1 MRIARNC
8 RIFLWGALFAA
19 ALASGAGFTAAQE
32 EADTPLYNTQGEG
45 AGATPAPIF
54 LNSPGGKGTGGGKA
68 AVKPYDFSQ
77 GGAGKA
83 AGPGAGGG
91 LAETQAKINADITAK
106 TKALTSSLAKEA
118 IAKLGQAG
126 ELTRKQM
133 KLADAEVSG
142 STPAPAKSS
151 AKKKMVF
158 DPNAQ
163 KKKGEER
170 KNRIFNFR

>member
-8 RIFLWGALFAA
+8 RIFLWGVLFAA
-19 ALASGAGFTAAQE
+19 ALGAGTGFAAAQE
-32 EADTPLYNTQGEG
+32 EADAPLYNTQG
-45 AGATPAPIF
+45 ADAPAPIF
-54 LNSPGGKGTGGGKA
+54 LDSPGGKGAGGGKA
-68 AVKPYDFSQ
+68 AVRPYDFSQ

-83 AGPGAGGG
+83 VQGAGGG

-106 TKALTSSLAKEA
+106 TKALTSVLAKETV
-118 IAKLGQAG
+118 AKLKQAG
-126 ELTRKQM
+126 DLTRKQM
-133 KLADAEVSG
+133 QLADAEIG
-142 STPAPAKSS
+142 RSTPSAKSS
-151 AKKKMVF
+151 KKKKMVF